1 MKEAP
6 NEITKNAIQTEIY
19 TMWKSLWNLEN
30 KIKRSSI
37 VQIIVLLNYDLKIGG
52 EKIFEEIIT
61 KNSFQP
67 DDSRP
72 MNPMLGKWIYTYTSH
87 SNTKNYQR

>member
-1 MKEAP
+1 MKLP
-6 NEITKNAIQTEIY
+6 
-19 TMWKSLWNLEN
+19 TMKYKLRYRQCERVYDIWR
-30 KIKRSSI
+30 IKQRSNI

-72 MNPMLGKWIYTYTSH
+72 MNPMLGK
-87 SNTKNYQR
+87 